1 MNRKLALVAL
11 SVGVLTT
18 LTACDP
24 PIPQSLLVA
33 QAEQVVQCGEPGE
46 VSIYMDSGYAD
57 LSYTWQEMLATS
69 CPDLIFTPAEDSS
82 EANLV
87 VSGLR
92 PSCEAAA
99 NAPLGYDAAAV
110 VFYLDE
116 AFALNLTGPVLAGIF
131 SGEITNWSDPD
142 IAEQN
147 PEVELPDLEI
157 MVVPT
162 SAIAVIGAMQDWVA
176 EMSGELAE
184 FALLEDDPEA
194 FFADVAAELEA
205 GSIGL
210 IPLSDAL
217 SAGATIA
224 NIVNQDGE
232 VILPDQQ
239 SLYAGSTMFG
249 FESFDQSVIA
259 LFDKNKAPHAS
270 PGSSTV
276 AEPYQAMFPVD
287 LYLCGEDSLSL
298 RAAARFLVRLD
309 AQGVIA
315 TSSILA
321 LDEDVRVAA
330 AAVLGSGLPVPE
342 FTPSE

>member
-1 MNRKLALVAL
+1 MNRKLALLAL

-33 QAEQVVQCGEPGE
+33 QAELEVQCGEPGE

-69 CPDLIFTPAEDSS
+69 CPDLVFTPVEDSS
-82 EANLV
+82 EADLV

-92 PSCEAAA
+92 PSCEAVA
-99 NAPLGYDAAAV
+99 NAPLGYDSAAV
-110 VFYLDE
+110 IFYLDE
-116 AFALNLTGPVLAGIF
+116 AFSLNLTGEVIAGIF
-131 SGEITNWSDPD
+131 SGEITNWNDPI

-147 PEVELPDLEI
+147 PEVDLPDLEI
-157 MVVPT
+157 AVVPT
-162 SAIAVIGAMQDWVA
+162 SATAVINSMQNWTE
-176 EMSGELAE
+176 EMSGAATEFVLLA
-184 FALLEDDPEA
+184 DDPEA
-194 FFADVAAELEA
+194 LFADVAAELEA

-217 SAGATIA
+217 IAGATIA
-224 NIVNQDGE
+224 NIVNQEGE

-239 SLYAGSTMFG
+239 SLYSGSTMFG

-259 LFDKNKAPHAS
+259 LFDENKAPHAS

-276 AEPYQAMFPVD
+276 AKPYKAMFPIDV
-287 LYLCGEDSLSL
+287 YLCGEDSLTL

-315 TSSILA
+315 TSSIFA